1 MAARGFLT
9 VVFVSP
15 SRSAPE
21 HHNEVVLESALGSF
35 LHSKFQ
41 AQSTDREVMLESFAH
56 QPDKAE
62 HAWGGLDICLFA

>member
-1 MAARGFLT
+1 MAAPVFFT
-9 VVFVSP
+9 VYFASP

-41 AQSTDREVMLESFAH
+41 AQNTNREVMLESSAH
-56 QPDKAE
+56 
-62 HAWGGLDICLFA
+62 